1 MPFSAVGDKKVGEG
15 AVLFD
20 SALVTPFHD
29 LFHGCI
35 VIGAFHC
42 FDIVLPI
49 VLFGRFTFDEN
60 DACRNRVR
68 PLDVGIIKTF
78 YAHRQSVEMQFPLD
92 FFQETY
98 SALFRVQLFRLFQP
112 VGFVLFHI
120 EDGKFKQFF
129 LITALWN
136 GEDDIFEFHIQ
147 FERHDDFAG
156 EAFVAFAHFDDAQRK
171 ELFFGFV
178 QPFFVLKGES
188 LVDSSVRDMQVIDE
202 CGLFIGIFFNGE
214 HVDIMQYVAHDF

>member
-1 MPFSAVGDKKVGEG
+1 
-15 AVLFD
+15 
-20 SALVTPFHD
+20 
-29 LFHGCI
+29 
-35 VIGAFHC
+35 
-42 FDIVLPI
+42 
-49 VLFGRFTFDEN
+49 
-60 DACRNRVR
+60 
-68 PLDVGIIKTF
+68 
-78 YAHRQSVEMQFPLD
+78 MQFPLD

-147 FERHDDFAG
+147 FERHDDF
-156 EAFVAFAHFDDAQRK
+156 DDAQRK

>member
-1 MPFSAVGDKKVGEG
+1 MKTTHAATGSD
-15 AVLFD
+15 
-20 SALVTPFHD
+20 
-29 LFHGCI
+29 
-35 VIGAFHC
+35 
-42 FDIVLPI
+42 
-49 VLFGRFTFDEN
+49 
-60 DACRNRVR
+60 

-156 EAFVAFAHFDDAQRK
+156 DGFCSVRAFSMMPSERSSSLVSFSRFLYSK
-171 ELFFGFV
+171 V
-178 QPFFVLKGES
+178 KC